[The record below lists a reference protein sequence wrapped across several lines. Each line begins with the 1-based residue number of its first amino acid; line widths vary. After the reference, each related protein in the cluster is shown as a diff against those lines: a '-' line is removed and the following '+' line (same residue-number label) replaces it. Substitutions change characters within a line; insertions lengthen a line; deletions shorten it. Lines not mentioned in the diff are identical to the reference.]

1 MAGKRHAIKDDAA
14 AETKKMENIKH
25 RTFEVIQIGKD
36 KDKISILFDLFIT
49 LVIFISLFVTL
60 AETFSAAE
68 PYMGL
73 LSTIELITMIIFAVE
88 YILRIWTAEYLH
100 PKKSTFRAKLA
111 FMGSFY
117 GIIDMLTFVPYF
129 LPVFFPAGAVAFRM
143 FRVARIFRLFRI
155 NAYYDAFNVIAEV
168 LIEKKDQILS
178 SVWMILILMIA
189 SSLCMYSLENA
200 VQPDKFKDA
209 FSGIWWAVSTL
220 LTVGYGDIYPITP
233 AGRLVG
239 IFIAFLGV
247 GMVAIPTGIISAG
260 FVEQYTKMKSLSDY
274 SEEADIHFITLKI
287 TEEHPWENLSV
298 KKVSLPPGLIL
309 VVVCRGNQVIV
320 PRGTTILKAGDQLV
334 LGAESYKDEMGIR
347 LKEIILWERHPWVGQ
362 MIKDIRFS
370 RHTLIVM
377 VRRKNRVLIPGG
389 TQVLKAGDQVVL
401 FSSNE
406 TKDQAVN
413 LPVRQ
418 TKRKKNER

>member
-1 MAGKRHAIKDDAA
+1 
-14 AETKKMENIKH
+14 MERIKH
-25 RTFEVIQIGKD
+25 RIFEVIQIGKD
-36 KDKISILFDLFIT
+36 KDKISIFFDIFIT
-49 LVIFISLFVTL
+49 AVIFVSLFVTL
-60 AETFSAAE
+60 FETFSAAE
-68 PYMGL
+68 PYMGKL
-73 LSTIELITMIIFAVE
+73 KMIELITMIIFALE
-88 YILRIWTAEYLH
+88 YMLRIWTAEYLY
-100 PKKSTFRAKLA
+100 PKKNSFRAKMA
-111 FMGSFY
+111 FVCSFY
-117 GIIDMLTFVPYF
+117 GVIDLFTFVPYF
-129 LPVFFPAGAVAFRM
+129 LPIFFPAGAVAFRM

-178 SVWMILILMIA
+178 SVWMILVLMIA

-260 FVEQYTKMKSLSDY
+260 FVEQYTKMKSLSEY

-287 TEEHPWENLSV
+287 TEKHPWENLSV
-298 KKVSLPPGLIL
+298 KRVSLPPGLIL
-309 VVVCRGNQVIV
+309 VVVCRGSKAIV
-320 PRGTTILKAGDQLV
+320 PRGTTVLKAGDRIV
-334 LGAESYKDEMGIR
+334 LGAESYKDELGIK
-347 LKEIILWERHPWVGQ
+347 LKEIILWERHPWVGE
-362 MIKDIRFS
+362 MIKDIHFS

-377 VRRKNRVLIPGG
+377 IRRKNRILIPGG
-389 TQVLKAGDQVVL
+389 TQVLKTGDQVVL

-406 TKDQAVN
+406 TKDQGVN
-413 LPVRQ
+413 LPV
-418 TKRKKNER
+418 